1 MMKCRVHCIP
11 SLQYLF
17 RFSYDANNFFLIG
30 NFYSLSSLEV
40 TQIIVDYYH
49 DINNRKIIDQKKNN
63 PVINKYST

>member
-17 RFSYDANNFFLIG
+17 HFSYDVNNFFLIG

-49 DINNRKIIDQKKNN
+49 DINNRKIIDQKKINS
-63 PVINKYST
+63 VINNYST